1 MAKNDM
7 TKNESLYLKKVKKRK
22 LSGSL
27 EFITSRLAFQVT
39 GVAVL
44 LLALWQLIFP
54 MLRGKAVSMSMVII
68 TVVFAVEFVL
78 QYIVV
83 KRIEKEVTSESG
95 EISATTRKMGI
106 LLVPFVVTGNF
117 LLFISGAM
125 LLKKEKNLE
134 YQLSVYSL
142 LVTIFVILVSLLN
155 LFKEAQVDTFWLGI
169 GFYLLYAVLNL
180 VIIWA
185 VNKYT
190 FGKKPDKKFMPFAI
204 VCILGIILGN
214 VFSFALGLISIGKY
228 RNKNEEVSVEW
239 IDVIRRLFRNY
250 TAVIGMFFVVF
261 FISISIGSNLTFDY
275 DVAI

>member
-155 LFKEAQVDTFWLGI
+155 LFKEEQLDTFWLGI
-169 GFYLLYAVLNL
+169 
-180 VIIWA
+180 IC
-185 VNKYT
+185 
-190 FGKKPDKKFMPFAI
+190 FMQ
-204 VCILGIILGN
+204 
-214 VFSFALGLISIGKY
+214 Y
-228 RNKNEEVSVEW
+228 
-239 IDVIRRLFRNY
+239 
-250 TAVIGMFFVVF
+250 
-261 FISISIGSNLTFDY
+261 
-275 DVAI
+275 